1 MARITVEDCVIRI
14 PNRFKLVLLA
24 SQRGRDISAGAPL
37 SVERDND
44 KNPVVA
50 LREIAEETIDID
62 GLQQSLIHG
71 LQRHVEKDEPE
82 EDELDLLSTEQEL
95 TAASPDGGIA
105 EGQAF
110 ITREPAADI
119 LAGKPEEG
127 PPEEGPPKEGR
138 QEGVEAEAGDAPGE
152 KADGPAKP
160 GEE

>member
-1 MARITVEDCVIRI
+1 MARITVEDCVLRI

-24 SQRGRDISAGAPL
+24 SQRGRDILAGAPL
-37 SVERDND
+37 SGERDNV

-50 LREIAEETIDID
+50 LREIAEETIDVD

-95 TAASPDGGIA
+95 AAASPDGSIT

-110 ITREPAADI
+110 IAQEPAADI
-119 LAGKPEEG
+119 LAGKPEEVAK
-127 PPEEGPPKEGR
+127 EESKV
-138 QEGVEAEAGDAPGE
+138 QAGDTPGE
-152 KADGPAKP
+152 EADGPAKP

>member
-50 LREIAEETIDID
+50 LREIADETIDID

-95 TAASPDGGIA
+95 TAASPDGAIA

-110 ITREPAADI
+110 IAQEPAAEI
-119 LAGKPEEG
+119 LAGKPEES
-127 PPEEGPPKEGR
+127 PKE
-138 QEGVEAEAGDAPGE
+138 EVEAETGGTPGE
-152 KADGPAKP
+152 EADGPAKP

>member
-24 SQRGRDISAGAPL
+24 AQRGRDISAGAPL

-82 EDELDLLSTEQEL
+82 EDELDMLSTEQEL
-95 TAASPDGGIA
+95 AAASPDGSIA

-110 ITREPAADI
+110 IAQELAADR

-127 PPEEGPPKEGR
+127 PKEE
-138 QEGVEAEAGDAPGE
+138 VEAEAGDTPGGE
-152 KADGPAKP
+152 ADGPAKP

>member
-1 MARITVEDCVIRI
+1 MARITVEDCVLRI

-24 SQRGRDISAGAPL
+24 SQRGRDISAGSPL

-82 EDELDLLSTEQEL
+82 EDELDMLSTEQEL
-95 TAASPDGGIA
+95 AAASPDGSIA

-110 ITREPAADI
+110 IAQELAAER

-127 PPEEGPPKEGR
+127 PKEE
-138 QEGVEAEAGDAPGE
+138 VEAEAGDTPGGE
-152 KADGPAKP
+152 ADGPAKP

>member
-1 MARITVEDCVIRI
+1 MARITVEDCVLRI

-24 SQRGRDISAGAPL
+24 SQRGRDISAGSPL

-95 TAASPDGGIA
+95 AAASPDGSIA

-110 ITREPAADI
+110 IAQGLAADI
-119 LAGKPEEG
+119 LAVKPEEG
-127 PPEEGPPKEGR
+127 PEKE
-138 QEGVEAEAGDAPGE
+138 VEAGAGDTPGGE
-152 KADGPAKP
+152 ADGPAKP

>member
-1 MARITVEDCVIRI
+1 MARITVEDCVLRI

-24 SQRGRDISAGAPL
+24 SQRGRDISAGSPL

-50 LREIAEETIDID
+50 LREIAEETIDVD
-62 GLQQSLIHG
+62 GLQQSLIQG

-110 ITREPAADI
+110 AAQEPAADI
-119 LAGKPEEG
+119 LAGKKPEEAAK
-127 PPEEGPPKEGR
+127 EEGEV
-138 QEGVEAEAGDAPGE
+138 QAGDTPGE
-152 KADGPAKP
+152 EADGPAKP

>member
-1 MARITVEDCVIRI
+1 MARITVEDCVLRI

-82 EDELDLLSTEQEL
+82 EDELDMLSTEQEL
-95 TAASPDGGIA
+95 AAASPDGSIA

-110 ITREPAADI
+110 IAQELAAER

-127 PPEEGPPKEGR
+127 PKEE
-138 QEGVEAEAGDAPGE
+138 VEAEAGDTPGGE
-152 KADGPAKP
+152 ADGPAKP

>member
-1 MARITVEDCVIRI
+1 MARITVEDCVLRI

-95 TAASPDGGIA
+95 AAASPDGSIA

-110 ITREPAADI
+110 IAQELAADK
-119 LAGKPEEG
+119 LAGEPEEG
-127 PPEEGPPKEGR
+127 PKEE
-138 QEGVEAEAGDAPGE
+138 VEAEAGDTPGGE
-152 KADGPAKP
+152 ADGPAKP

>member
-1 MARITVEDCVIRI
+1 MARITVEDCVLRI

-95 TAASPDGGIA
+95 AAASPDGSIA

-110 ITREPAADI
+110 IAQELAAER

-127 PPEEGPPKEGR
+127 PKEE
-138 QEGVEAEAGDAPGE
+138 VEAEAGDTPGGE
-152 KADGPAKP
+152 ADGPAKP

>member
-95 TAASPDGGIA
+95 TAASPDGSIA

>member
-24 SQRGRDISAGAPL
+24 AQRGRDISAGAPL

-50 LREIAEETIDID
+50 LREIAEETIDVD
-62 GLQQSLIHG
+62 GLEQSLIHG

-95 TAASPDGGIA
+95 TAASPDGSLA

-110 ITREPAADI
+110 ITRELAADI
-119 LAGKPEEG
+119 LAGK
-127 PPEEGPPKEGR
+127 PEEGPPKEGR
-138 QEGVEAEAGDAPGE
+138 QEGVEAKAGDAPGE
-152 KADGPAKP
+152 KAAGPAKP

>member
-1 MARITVEDCVIRI
+1 MARITVEDCVLRI

-37 SVERDND
+37 TVERDND

-50 LREIAEETIDID
+50 LREIAEETIDVD

-110 ITREPAADI
+110 AVQEPAADI

-127 PPEEGPPKEGR
+127 AKEEGEV
-138 QEGVEAEAGDAPGE
+138 QAGDTPGE
-152 KADGPAKP
+152 EADGPAKP

>member
-1 MARITVEDCVIRI
+1 MARITVEDCVLRI

-95 TAASPDGGIA
+95 AAASPDGGIA

-110 ITREPAADI
+110 IAQGLAADL

-127 PPEEGPPKEGR
+127 PKEE
-138 QEGVEAEAGDAPGE
+138 VEAKAGDTPGGE
-152 KADGPAKP
+152 ADGPAKP

>member
-1 MARITVEDCVIRI
+1 MARITVEDCVLRI

-95 TAASPDGGIA
+95 TAASPDGSIA

-110 ITREPAADI
+110 IAQELAADR
-119 LAGKPEEG
+119 LAGNPEEG
-127 PPEEGPPKEGR
+127 PKEE
-138 QEGVEAEAGDAPGE
+138 VEAEAGDTPGGE
-152 KADGPAKP
+152 ADGPAKP

>member
-1 MARITVEDCVIRI
+1 MARITVEDCVLRI

-95 TAASPDGGIA
+95 AAASPDGSIA

-110 ITREPAADI
+110 VARELAADK
-119 LAGKPEEG
+119 LAGEPEEG
-127 PPEEGPPKEGR
+127 PKEE
-138 QEGVEAEAGDAPGE
+138 VEAEAGDTPGGE
-152 KADGPAKP
+152 ADGPAKP

>member
-24 SQRGRDISAGAPL
+24 AQRGRDISAGAPL
-37 SVERDND
+37 TVERDND

-50 LREIAEETIDID
+50 LREIAEETIDVD

-95 TAASPDGGIA
+95 TAASPDGSIA

-119 LAGKPEEG
+119 LAGKPEES
-127 PPEEGPPKEGR
+127 PPEEGPQK
-138 QEGVEAEAGDAPGE
+138 GVEVQAGDTPDE

>member
-1 MARITVEDCVIRI
+1 MARITVEDCVLRI
-14 PNRFKLVLLA
+14 SNRFKLVLLA

-50 LREIAEETIDID
+50 LREIAEETIDVD

-95 TAASPDGGIA
+95 TAASPDGSIT

-110 ITREPAADI
+110 ITQEPAADT
-119 LAGKPEEG
+119 LAGEPEEG
-127 PPEEGPPKEGR
+127 PKEGD
-138 QEGVEAEAGDAPGE
+138 EAEAGDTPGGE
-152 KADGPAKP
+152 ADGPAKP

>member
-1 MARITVEDCVIRI
+1 MARITVEDCVLRI

-82 EDELDLLSTEQEL
+82 EDELDMLSTEQEL
-95 TAASPDGGIA
+95 AAASPDGSIA

-110 ITREPAADI
+110 IAQELAAER

-127 PPEEGPPKEGR
+127 PKEES
-138 QEGVEAEAGDAPGE
+138 EAEAGDTPGGE
-152 KADGPAKP
+152 ADGPAKP

>member
-50 LREIAEETIDID
+50 LREIAEETIDVD

-71 LQRHVEKDEPE
+71 LQRYVEKDEPE
-82 EDELDLLSTEQEL
+82 EDELDLLSTEEEL

-110 ITREPAADI
+110 VAQKPAADI
-119 LAGKPEEG
+119 LAGGQEKG
-127 PPEEGPPKEGR
+127 PKE
-138 QEGVEAEAGDAPGE
+138 EVEEEAGDTPGE
-152 KADGPAKP
+152 EADGPAKP

>member
-24 SQRGRDISAGAPL
+24 AQRGRDISAGAPL
-37 SVERDND
+37 TVERDND

-50 LREIAEETIDID
+50 LREIAEETIDVD

-110 ITREPAADI
+110 AAQEPAADI
-119 LAGKPEEG
+119 LAGKKPEEVAK
-127 PPEEGPPKEGR
+127 EEGEV
-138 QEGVEAEAGDAPGE
+138 QAGDTPGE
-152 KADGPAKP
+152 EADGPAKP